1 MLLRTL
7 ALGGFLLAATAARA
21 DIQVYEV
28 DAQISA
34 EVVSVLH
41 DALQKQCAGMAGRQ
55 CSARLLPSGQLLVE
69 APTETHGQIAAVL
82 KAVSAHRAGP
92 APRVTLRYWVVVGT
106 AGAAGDVGA
115 KRAPPATL
123 QPVLKQLES
132 VYGDLQFNVAGTAA
146 VTSDGSG
153 GAPAVADGGPFEV
166 SQSVRAV
173 GDSLTA
179 SVNLS
184 YKDANQELHV
194 TVTIKRGEYLVLGEQ
209 SAAEGAGTTFYIV
222 NWSE

>member
-21 DIQVYEV
+21 EIQVYEV

-34 EVVSVLH
+34 EVVSALN
-41 DALQKQCAGMAGRQ
+41 DALQKQCAGIAGKQ

-82 KAVSAHRAGP
+82 KAVAAHRAGP

-106 AGAAGDVGA
+106 AGAASAADA
-115 KRAPPATL
+115 KRAPPAAL
-123 QPVLKQLES
+123 QPVLQQLER
-132 VYGDLQFNVAGTAA
+132 VHGDLQFNVAGTAA
-146 VTSDGSG
+146 VTSDGTS
-153 GAPAVADGGPFEV
+153 GAPAVANGGPLEV
-166 SQSVRAV
+166 SQSARAV

-179 SVNLS
+179 SCQSRFQGRRPAAARDRDDQTRGIPRARRAIRRGGRRNHV
-184 YKDANQELHV
+184 LH
-194 TVTIKRGEYLVLGEQ
+194 RQLV
-209 SAAEGAGTTFYIV
+209 
-222 NWSE
+222 

>member
-21 DIQVYEV
+21 EIQVYEV
-28 DAQISA
+28 DAQISG
-34 EVVSVLH
+34 EVVGALN
-41 DALQKQCAGMAGRQ
+41 DAVQKQCAGIAGKQ

-69 APTETHGQIAAVL
+69 APAETHAQIAAVL

-106 AGAAGDVGA
+106 AGAASDAGA
-115 KRAPPATL
+115 KRAPPAAL
-123 QPVLKQLES
+123 QPVLNQLER

-146 VTSDGSG
+146 VTSDGAAALLPSRRR
-153 GAPAVADGGPFEV
+153 PLEV
-166 SQSVRAV
+166 SQSARAV

-184 YKDANQELHV
+184 YKDADQELAV